1 MHAAQENQVAALA
14 GDHFWFGLLATRV
27 TKGMTDQ
34 AEAAAVHCGHCRTP
48 LREGAAFCHE
58 CGASTTPPPAGSPA
72 LPGFEILR
80 TLGTGGA
87 AEVYL
92 AHQQSLDRLVAVK
105 VLRQGVESDDAAWRS
120 FSREARTMA
129 RLSSHTNVVT
139 LYTAGRADTGQPYL
153 VTEYMDRGSL
163 DDMIAAQG
171 PLPPATVA
179 AIGIGLADALIA
191 AHALGIHHRDVKPGN
206 VLLSHDG
213 RAKLAD
219 FGIARL
225 LSGRS
230 VTTTDVFAFTPEH
243 VAPEMLRH
251 EPDGPWSDV
260 YGLASTLATALL
272 GAPPV
277 RRLPDE
283 RIDAF
288 LTRKLMAPPPTL
300 AGVPPELAD
309 PITRALDTDPTRRPG
324 MNQFRD
330 QLAAAAGRL
339 GAAVPPQ
346 LPVAGLP
353 GVLVASPAVPVA
365 PAAARGD
372 ARVPDVVTAP
382 PQRGNRRVA
391 WVTAIV
397 LAMLVAVVIAV
408 VLSTRDDNGQQ
419 LTPVSTPASATTPVS
434 TAPSSVVPTETTVA
448 VVAPATT
455 PPVTVAASTSTLV
468 TTTAPVAPTTV
479 AATTTVPAAE
489 PSGSLSPAEAENLL
503 RDYYAQVAAGDYAT
517 SWSQLAPEFQ
527 SGKARSFEYYSEF
540 WDENDIEVGEIE
552 LVESHARE
560 AIVYV
565 DLRWNDSNSW
575 QTDEF
580 RLRRDNGEWLI
591 AGQTTVDA

>member
-1 MHAAQENQVAALA
+1 M
-14 GDHFWFGLLATRV
+14 
-27 TKGMTDQ
+27 
-34 AEAAAVHCGHCRTP
+34 
-48 LREGAAFCHE
+48 
-58 CGASTTPPPAGSPA
+58 
-72 LPGFEILR
+72 
-80 TLGTGGA
+80 
-87 AEVYL
+87 YL

-105 VLRQGVESDDAAWRS
+105 VLRQGVEGDDAAWRS

-309 PITRALDTDPTRRPG
+309 PITRALDTDPTQRPE
-324 MNQFRD
+324 MSQFRD
-330 QLAAAAGRL
+330 QLAAAAQRL
-339 GAAVPPQ
+339 GTTVPPQ
-346 LPVAGLP
+346 MPVAGLP
-353 GVLVASPAVPVA
+353 GVLVASPAAVPGGA
-365 PAAARGD
+365 GCRAY
-372 ARVPDVVTAP
+372 
-382 PQRGNRRVA
+382 QR
-391 WVTAIV
+391 
-397 LAMLVAVVIAV
+397 
-408 VLSTRDDNGQQ
+408 
-419 LTPVSTPASATTPVS
+419 ASARCRDRSSTARQRPCGVGHRNRARDVGGGGDCSPAIHTGRQRATARAGRRRPPVPPPLRVS
-434 TAPSSVVPTETTVA
+434 APSSVVPTETTGA
-448 VVAPATT
+448 VVAPETS

-489 PSGSLSPAEAENLL
+489 PSGSLVPAEAESLL

-527 SGKARSFEYYSEF
+527 SGKARSFEYYSGF

-552 LVESHARE
+552 LVESHVRE

-565 DLRWNDSNSW
+565 DLRWNGSNSW

-580 RLRRDNGEWLI
+580 TLRRDNGEWLI

>member
-1 MHAAQENQVAALA
+1 
-14 GDHFWFGLLATRV
+14 
-27 TKGMTDQ
+27 
-34 AEAAAVHCGHCRTP
+34 
-48 LREGAAFCHE
+48 
-58 CGASTTPPPAGSPA
+58 
-72 LPGFEILR
+72 
-80 TLGTGGA
+80 
-87 AEVYL
+87 VYL

-105 VLRQGVESDDAAWRS
+105 VLRQGVEGDDAAWRS

-129 RLSSHTNVVT
+129 RLSNHTNVVT
-139 LYTAGRADTGQPYL
+139 LYTAGRAETGQPYL

-163 DDMIAAQG
+163 EDLIAAQG
-171 PLPPATVA
+171 PLPAATVA
-179 AIGIGLADALIA
+179 AIGTGLADALIA

-260 YGLASTLATALL
+260 YGLASTLATAVL

-330 QLAAAAGRL
+330 QLAAAAKRL
-339 GAAVPPQ
+339 GATVPPQ

-353 GVLVASPAVPVA
+353 GVLVASPAAVPVA
-365 PAAARGD
+365 PAVARTN
-372 ARVPDVVTAP
+372 ARMPGVVTAP
-382 PQRGNRRVA
+382 QQRRNSRVA

-397 LAMLVAVVIAV
+397 LATLAAVVIAV
-408 VLSTRDDNGQQ
+408 LLSTRDDNGQQ
-419 LTPVSTPASATTPVS
+419 LAPVATATSVTAASV
-434 TAPSSVVPTETTVA
+434 APTSVVPTATTGA
-448 VVAPATT
+448 VVVPDTSPA
-455 PPVTVAASTSTLV
+455 VTVAPSTSTSTSTSTLV
-468 TTTAPVAPTTV
+468 TTVAPVAPTTV
-479 AATTTVPAAE
+479 AAATTLPAAE
-489 PSGSLSPAEAENLL
+489 PSGSLSPAEAESLL
-503 RDYYAQVAAGDYAT
+503 RGYYAQVAAGDYAT
-517 SWSQLAPEFQ
+517 SWSQLTPEFQ
-527 SGKARSFEYYSEF
+527 RGKARSFEYYSEF
-540 WDENDIEVGEIE
+540 WDENDIEVGDIE
-552 LVESHARE
+552 LVESQARE

-565 DLRWNDSNSW
+565 DLRWNGSNSW

-580 RLRRDNGEWLI
+580 RLRRDNGDWLI

>member
-1 MHAAQENQVAALA
+1 
-14 GDHFWFGLLATRV
+14 
-27 TKGMTDQ
+27 
-34 AEAAAVHCGHCRTP
+34 
-48 LREGAAFCHE
+48 
-58 CGASTTPPPAGSPA
+58 
-72 LPGFEILR
+72 
-80 TLGTGGA
+80 
-87 AEVYL
+87 
-92 AHQQSLDRLVAVK
+92 
-105 VLRQGVESDDAAWRS
+105 
-120 FSREARTMA
+120 
-129 RLSSHTNVVT
+129 
-139 LYTAGRADTGQPYL
+139 
-153 VTEYMDRGSL
+153 MDRGSL

-260 YGLASTLATALL
+260 YGLASTLATAVL

-324 MNQFRD
+324 MSQFRD
-330 QLAAAAGRL
+330 QLAAAAKGL
-339 GAAVPPQ
+339 GATVPPQ

-353 GVLVASPAVPVA
+353 GVLVASPAAVPVPVA
-365 PAAARGD
+365 PPVAHTNAP
-372 ARVPDVVTAP
+372 VPGVVTAP
-382 PQRGNRRVA
+382 QQRSSSRVA

-397 LAMLVAVVIAV
+397 LATLAAVVIAV
-408 VLSTRDDNGQQ
+408 LLSTLDDNGQQ
-419 LTPVSTPASATTPVS
+419 LTPVSTATSATTPAS
-434 TAPSSVVPTETTVA
+434 AAPSSVVPTETTGAEPAPENLSAGDSRRVDLDAGHHHRTARACNRRGYDHGARRPA
-448 VVAPATT
+448 VGRA
-455 PPVTVAASTSTLV
+455 LHRRGRK
-468 TTTAPVAPTTV
+468 
-479 AATTTVPAAE
+479 PAAR
-489 PSGSLSPAEAENLL
+489 LL
-503 RDYYAQVAAGDYAT
+503 RPSRG
-517 SWSQLAPEFQ
+517 
-527 SGKARSFEYYSEF
+527 G
-540 WDENDIEVGEIE
+540 
-552 LVESHARE
+552 
-560 AIVYV
+560 
-565 DLRWNDSNSW
+565 
-575 QTDEF
+575 
-580 RLRRDNGEWLI
+580 
-591 AGQTTVDA
+591 

>member
-1 MHAAQENQVAALA
+1 
-14 GDHFWFGLLATRV
+14 
-27 TKGMTDQ
+27 MTDQ
-34 AEAAAVHCGHCRTP
+34 AEAAAVRCGHCRTP

-105 VLRQGVESDDAAWRS
+105 VLRQGVEGDDAAWRS

-260 YGLASTLATALL
+260 YGLASTLATALI

-300 AGVPPELAD
+300 AGVPPELSG
-309 PITRALDTDPTRRPG
+309 PITRALDTDPTQRPE
-324 MNQFRD
+324 MSQFRD
-330 QLAAAAGRL
+330 QLAAAAQRL
-339 GAAVPPQ
+339 GTTVPPQ
-346 LPVAGLP
+346 MPVAGLP
-353 GVLVASPAVPVA
+353 GVLVAIPAVVPVA
-365 PAAARGD
+365 PAVASTN
-372 ARVPDVVTAP
+372 ARVPGVVTARQ
-382 PQRGNRRVA
+382 QRGNGRVA

-397 LAMLVAVVIAV
+397 LATLAAVVIAV
-408 VLSTRDDNGQQ
+408 LLSTRDDNGQQ
-419 LTPVSTPASATTPVS
+419 LTPVSTATSATTPASSVPS
-434 TAPSSVVPTETTVA
+434 AVPSSVVPTETTGA
-448 VVAPATT
+448 VVAPETS

-489 PSGSLSPAEAENLL
+489 PSGSLIPSEAESLL

-580 RLRRDNGEWLI
+580 TLRRDNGEWLI

>member
-1 MHAAQENQVAALA
+1 
-14 GDHFWFGLLATRV
+14 
-27 TKGMTDQ
+27 MTDQ
-34 AEAAAVHCGHCRTP
+34 AEVAALRCGHCRTP
-48 LREGAAFCHE
+48 LREGAAYCHE

-80 TLGTGGA
+80 TIGTGGA

-105 VLRQGVESDDAAWRS
+105 VLRQGVEGDDAAWRS

-129 RLSSHTNVVT
+129 RLSNHTNVVT
-139 LYTAGRADTGQPYL
+139 LYTAGRAETGQPYL

-163 DDMIAAQG
+163 EDLIAAQG
-171 PLPPATVA
+171 PLPAATVA
-179 AIGIGLADALIA
+179 AIGTGLADALIA

-260 YGLASTLATALL
+260 YGLASTLATAVL

-324 MNQFRD
+324 MSQFRD
-330 QLAAAAGRL
+330 QLAEAAKRL
-339 GAAVPPQ
+339 GATVPPQ

-353 GVLVASPAVPVA
+353 GVLVASPAAVPVA
-365 PAAARGD
+365 PAAARTNP
-372 ARVPDVVTAP
+372 RVPAVVSP
-382 PQRGNRRVA
+382 PQQGGNRRVA

-397 LAMLVAVVIAV
+397 LATLAAVVIAV
-408 VLSTRDDNGQQ
+408 VLSTQDDDGQQ
-419 LTPVSTPASATTPVS
+419 LTPVATATSVSAASV
-434 TAPSSVVPTETTVA
+434 APSSVVPTETTGA
-448 VVAPATT
+448 VVVPETS
-455 PPVTVAASTSTLV
+455 PPVTLAPSTSTSTLV
-468 TTTAPVAPTTV
+468 ITVAPVAPTTV
-479 AATTTVPAAE
+479 ATTTTVPAAE
-489 PSGSLSPAEAENLL
+489 PAGSLSPAEAESLL
-503 RDYYAQVAAGDYAT
+503 RGYYAQVAAGDYAT
-517 SWSQLAPEFQ
+517 SWSQLTPEFQ
-527 SGKARSFEYYSEF
+527 RGKARSFEYYSGF
-540 WDENDIEVGEIE
+540 WDENDIEVGDIE

-580 RLRRDNGEWLI
+580 RLRRDNGDWLI
-591 AGQTTVDA
+591 AEQTTVDA